1 MAMQRLEQYNLN
13 AETGEE
19 KVVLL
24 SEKESAYYIRKEK
37 DFLDALA
44 KAETDKAANAKR
56 KAELLERLGI
66 TEDEAKL
73 LLS

>member
-1 MAMQRLEQYNLN
+1 MQRLEQYNLN